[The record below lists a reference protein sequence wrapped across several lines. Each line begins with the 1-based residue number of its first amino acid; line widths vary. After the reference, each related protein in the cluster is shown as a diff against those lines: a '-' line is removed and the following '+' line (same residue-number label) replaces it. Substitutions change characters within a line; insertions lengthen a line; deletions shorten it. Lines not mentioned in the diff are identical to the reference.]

1 VNDHVNNLNNFDRD
15 MVQTMALD
23 IEEVMNEEL
32 RRRGSQEEAGGMR
45 LSDSTCYRHSK
56 VM

>member
-1 VNDHVNNLNNFDRD
+1 VNDHVNNLNNFDHD